1 MTASKPKSSKSGK
14 SLEFDKTLGAR
25 KYGAA
30 AHILPSN
37 ILARHEDNS
46 SRAALYDVQSKI
58 PELAESGALGDAFCF
73 TLTEVEQRLASLK
86 THGQLTAVRVY
97 RTNTGQATLGEG
109 YLRHAAFLLAEVRGE
124 LDQIP
129 GGGKYGIL
137 LTRVEMPKTVEGR
150 IEAAWANHAE
160 TADRKTPPPIDIAF
174 FLRVQCAQPDAT
186 RDSVAERIGMQSR
199 QVARHLQLLTLP
211 LSTQLDVHE
220 GRKTMAE
227 VLKVASERG
236 EGTARGKRAG
246 VALSQIKE
254 AVLLLKSETS
264 EHGNALIEA
273 DVVFT
278 TEELVETL
286 AWFAGIEGAEPP
298 ALIKSFIVDTPAK
311 IPKPRGRP
319 KKAPPEPA
327 SVPEGK
333 PAAGRGDRRAK
344 TKADAAHV

>member
-1 MTASKPKSSKSGK
+1 MATSKPKSKSGK
-14 SLEFDKTLGAR
+14 SLEFDKALGAR

-46 SRAALYDVQSKI
+46 SRAALYDVQDKI
-58 PELAESGALGDAFCF
+58 PELAESGALGDKFCF
-73 TLTEVEQRLASLK
+73 TLAEVEQRLASLK
-86 THGQLTAVRVY
+86 AHGQLTAVRVY

-129 GGGKYGIL
+129 NGKHGIM
-137 LTRVEMPKTVEGR
+137 LTRVEMPTTVEGR
-150 IEAAWANHAE
+150 IAAAWSNHEENAE
-160 TADRKTPPPIDIAF
+160 RKDQTPIDIAF

-186 RDSVAERIGMQSR
+186 RDSVAERIGMKRR
-199 QVARHLQLLTLP
+199 QVDRHLQLLTLS
-211 LSTQLDVHE
+211 LSVQLDVHE

-227 VLKVASERG
+227 ALKVASERG
-236 EGTARGKRAG
+236 EGAARGKRAG
-246 VALSQIKE
+246 VAISQIKR
-254 AVLLLKSETS
+254 AIAALRAPDSK
-264 EHGNALIEA
+264 HGTDLIEA
-273 DVVFT
+273 DTVFT

-286 AWFAGIEGAEPP
+286 AWIAGVEGAEPP
-298 ALIKSFIVDTPAK
+298 DAIKSFVEDTPAK
-311 IPKPRGRP
+311 VSKPRGRP
-319 KKAPPEPA
+319 KKKVAPPKAA
-327 SVPEGK
+327 SIPEGK